1 MHFPSLLIRR
11 TGCAL
16 IVSYSS
22 QLFFF

>member
-1 MHFPSLLIRR
+1 MHLPSLLIRR

-22 QLFFF
+22 LSFFF

>member
-22 QLFFF
+22 LSLFF